1 VSNEVVDALPVIQ
14 HVVNDDG
21 WKRLSYYRNHAGH
34 KGPLLQV
41 IHRDWQG
48 KVTVRIG
55 DFDSPY
61 HENGSEVRPILVE
74 LLEWAEESLPPLL
87 PLLDSPT

>member
-1 VSNEVVDALPVIQ
+1 MAAIERVTNGEE
-14 HVVNDDG
+14 

-41 IHRDWQG
+41 VHRDWQG
-48 KVTVRIG
+48 RLTARIG

-61 HENGSEVRPILVE
+61 HDNGSDIRPILVE

-87 PLLDSPT
+87 AMIETPLES